1 MKILDDLIDTL
12 SRRDERVK
20 GVYTCAYFTAVV
32 SKNCGLASTFKD
44 EDHQHRRGVRDLGSL
59 TQKTALEL
67 AQYARSE
74 VLLEA
79 SIGMAA
85 INSLIDIDES
95 RCVELNAYDILTQKG
110 KGKNIALVGHFP
122 FTPKLR
128 KLAKNLWVLE
138 KHLQVG
144 DLPEDEAQ
152 NVLPNCD
159 VIGITGTTF
168 INHTLEPLLELCRGS
183 FVVMI
188 GPTTPLSRV
197 LFDYGIDVVSG
208 TKVVEQA
215 EVLKCISQ
223 GATFREIRGIKLL
236 TMTYPPKI
244 RISDQA

>member
-1 MKILDDLIDTL
+1 MKILDDLINAL
-12 SRRDERVK
+12 SRRDEKVK

-44 EDHQHRRGVRDLGSL
+44 EDHQHRRGVKNIGSL

-67 AQYARSE
+67 AQYARSD

-85 INSLIDIDES
+85 VNSLIDIDES
-95 RCVELNAYDILTQKG
+95 RCVELNVYDLLAQRG
-110 KGKNIALVGHFP
+110 EGKNVALVGHFP
-122 FTPKLR
+122 FTSKLR
-128 KLAKNLWVLE
+128 KLARNLWVLE
-138 KHLQVG
+138 KRPKAG

-159 VIGITGTTF
+159 IVGITGTTF
-168 INHTLEPLLELCRGS
+168 INHTLEFLLELCKGS

-188 GPTTPLSRV
+188 GPTTPLSQV

-223 GATFREIRGIKLL
+223 GATFREIRGIRLL
-236 TMTYPPKI
+236 TMENP
-244 RISDQA
+244 